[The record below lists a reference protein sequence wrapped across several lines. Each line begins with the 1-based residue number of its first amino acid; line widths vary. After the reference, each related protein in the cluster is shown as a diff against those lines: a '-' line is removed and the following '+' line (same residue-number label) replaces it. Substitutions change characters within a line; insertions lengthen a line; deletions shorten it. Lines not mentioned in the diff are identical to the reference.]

1 MTWFF
6 PTGSLLPAQ
15 QPSLADQTAAITFSR
30 LNENFLSWDEEP
42 LGERLWLWHRHH
54 MTWNRKIFGGP
65 KQGLQGSGTSR
76 VMMKLSFS
84 FRISLDDLKLS
95 WKHDGRIDSLASKKK
110 TMRLASKWDHTP
122 QLKKKNGK
130 MLIPENPKIATN
142 PESHLQSQGIP
153 ETNNLLAYQFT
164 NVAMEECLENA
175 PFNYRWLSYSN
186 SHV

>member
-6 PTGSLLPAQ
+6 PMGSLLPAQ

-30 LNENFLSWDEEP
+30 LNKNFLSWDEEP

-54 MTWNRKIFGGP
+54 MTWNRKIFGP
-65 KQGLQGSGTSR
+65 KQGLQGSWWNYPSVSGFR
-76 VMMKLSFS
+76 WMILKCRENMMGGLTRWHRRKRPCGLPPNG
-84 FRISLDDLKLS
+84 IIHHN
-95 WKHDGRIDSLASKKK
+95 WKKK
-110 TMRLASKWDHTP
+110 S
-122 QLKKKNGK
+122 GK

-153 ETNNLLAYQFT
+153 ETNNLLVYQFT

>member
-6 PTGSLLPAQ
+6 PMGSLLPAQ

-65 KQGLQGSGTSR
+65 KQGLQGSWWNYPSVSGFR
-76 VMMKLSFS
+76 WMILKCRENMMGGLN
-84 FRISLDDLKLS
+84 R
-95 WKHDGRIDSLASKKK
+95 WHRRKK

-122 QLKKKNGK
+122 PLKKKR
-130 MLIPENPKIATN
+130 
-142 PESHLQSQGIP
+142 
-153 ETNNLLAYQFT
+153 
-164 NVAMEECLENA
+164 ENA
-175 PFNYRWLSYSN
+175 DSRKPKNCDKSGKSSSKPRDTRDQQSTGLPVYQCGNGRMLRECPIQL
-186 SHV
+186 

>member
-110 TMRLASKWDHTP
+110 NHAACLQMGSYTTIE
-122 QLKKKNGK
+122 KKKR
-130 MLIPENPKIATN
+130 
-142 PESHLQSQGIP
+142 
-153 ETNNLLAYQFT
+153 
-164 NVAMEECLENA
+164 ENA
-175 PFNYRWLSYSN
+175 DSRKPKNCDKSGKSSSKPRDTRDQQSTGLPVYQCGNGRMLRECPI
-186 SHV
+186 